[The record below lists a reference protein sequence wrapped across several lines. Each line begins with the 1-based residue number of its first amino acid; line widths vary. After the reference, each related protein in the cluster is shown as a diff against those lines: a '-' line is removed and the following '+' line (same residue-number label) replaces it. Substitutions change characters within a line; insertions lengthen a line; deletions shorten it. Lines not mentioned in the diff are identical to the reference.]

1 MTTMKK
7 NLLNFILLYVL
18 SALTIQSQ
26 TNVNREWQENSGT
39 PVINPFVN
47 PAGLDWYS
55 SITNSLGQIITTGH
69 TNVSGQGENLY
80 LKKLSATGAVIFT
93 VTFNSSG
100 TNNDYGIALTQDA
113 SNNIYVVG
121 TTDNGGTTNYNV
133 LLLKYNASGVLQFS
147 VTYAGPAGLNDIGTS
162 VKRDASG
169 NIFVACSSEGT
180 STSYDYRLNK
190 YSPTGTLLWSSTY
203 NFVSLI
209 DVPLGLTINGNTVS
223 VNGTSASSATKWDYC
238 NANFNTTTGTFQSAT
253 RTNIPGVGFDQ
264 PYAFVKDASQNI
276 YLTGRNSTTGT
287 NYNIFT
293 VKISPTYSLM
303 WTQFYDLA
311 GQDDL
316 GSDIDVDA
324 SGNIIVGGFTTKS
337 NGIKQATILKYNPS
351 GTLLWQYHQA
361 GKKETADAS
370 ITGLCVNSNSD
381 AYFVAGET
389 GTSNLQEV
397 LVGKISSTGY
407 IVWERS
413 IASPQNNVPAKI
425 NLNTDGTILVTSLRK
440 GSPDTYQTTKY
451 SEFVAPTNVIM
462 TSSGLPF
469 CRASELIV
477 RFLPSALNI
486 PAIDNQIGTKISE
499 YGNLKDFMK
508 TSAYNT
514 FTTSLNKLCP
524 GGRCDLKAVKM
535 YKNFPSTYTSTTSRL
550 GTSVTVPDFWAT
562 LRVILPTGVT
572 VQQARTALET
582 IPSVVGFSHPNY
594 IGYTSSVPNDSLY
607 ASQNSLHPTITYP
620 NADINVEEAWDVFP
634 QGGQSFV
641 KGGVYDSG
649 ILWQH
654 KDFAYDGVNPSSSK
668 IIDGWDFE
676 TNTALKSVTAVGDGY
691 NHGTPCAGII
701 CGIRNNTSGI
711 AGIAGGNYTVTNS
724 LASAGVSLYGYRLF
738 NNVGGNIFFSFG
750 VIPLILSEF
759 TDAII
764 NSATS
769 NLSASPYAFGMH
781 FMNNSWG
788 ISSDTVGANYSFNDT
803 NIVALSE
810 AVHYANRLNV
820 TFVAARGNMSS
831 INPANQINYPA
842 CYDDDWVISVGG
854 TGTDGKYMHKDN
866 TVSSS
871 PINGEAS
878 LYYGMNMDV
887 AAPATKSL
895 VTSLSSAGTNSYKT
909 FNGTSAAA
917 PHVSGVVGLLM
928 SYMNDPTGSS
938 TYKNLAPE
946 DCEFII
952 QKTATDV
959 DSVGYDVLS
968 GFGRLNAGKAMRLVE
983 KPYRFLYHFGT
994 DPLSGCTFSK
1004 SKTLYS
1010 NSDTIILTERFQ
1022 NAAGAWFK
1030 KGRYIVKTYKINAT
1044 VNHNFGFATD
1054 STMYY
1059 WPRHSGSNV
1068 LELFTGVKKKLRPH
1082 EKVTINSFNASSA
1095 SLAGYIYQVKDTL
1108 GNPLG
1113 WWPFDTTLTKAKFE
1127 YSVLAKNKA
1136 VGINESQKNQE
1147 SVLLFPNPASHI
1159 QTLVIESDKVKTI
1172 TVQVYDLMGRLIK
1185 TVYTGKAD
1193 GEKTVLYH
1201 DMTGLINSMY
1211 IYNIKLDE
1219 RVISKRFIKQ

>member
-7 NLLNFILLYVL
+7 NLLNFILLFVL

-162 VKRDASG
+162 IKRDASG

-238 NANFNTTTGTFQSAT
+238 NANFNATTGTFQSAT

-337 NGIKQATILKYNPS
+337 NGIKQATLLKYNPS

-389 GTSNLQEV
+389 GASNLQEV
-397 LVGKISSTGY
+397 LVGKIKSTGV
-407 IVWERS
+407 IAWERS

-425 NLNTDGTILVTSLRK
+425 NLNPDGTIIVTSLRK

-451 SEFVAPTNVIM
+451 SEFETPTGLIS
-462 TSSGLPF
+462 TSSGRPF
-469 CRASELIV
+469 CKKSELIV

-486 PAIDNQIGTKISE
+486 AALDNQIGTKISE
-499 YGNLKDFMK
+499 YGNLSDFM
-508 TSAYNT
+508 TVAAYSIV
-514 FTTSLNKLCP
+514 TTALNKLCP
-524 GGRCDLKAVKM
+524 GGRCDFKAIKIFRD
-535 YKNFPSTYTSTTSRL
+535 FPSTYITTTSRL
-550 GTSVTVPDFWAT
+550 GTSVKVPDFWAT
-562 LRVILPTGVT
+562 LRVILPTGLT
-572 VQQARTALET
+572 VQQARTAFDN
-582 IPSVVGFSHPNY
+582 IPNVVGYAHPNY
-594 IGYTSSVPNDSLY
+594 YGVTNSIPNDSLY
-607 ASQNSLHPTITYP
+607 TSQKSLYASVSYP
-620 NADINVEEAWDVFP
+620 NAGINVEEAWDVFP
-634 QGGQSFV
+634 QGGQPFV

-649 ILWQH
+649 IHWQH
-654 KDFAYDGVNPSSSK
+654 RDFGYDGVNSSSSK
-668 IIDGWDFE
+668 IAGGWDFG
-676 TNTALKSVTAVGDGY
+676 TNTPLKSITAAGDGY

-701 CGIRNNTSGI
+701 GSIRNNTSGI
-711 AGIAGGNYTVTNS
+711 AGIAGGNYTVSSN
-724 LASAGVSLYGYRLF
+724 LASAGVSLYGFRLYDGNGVVTSYTY
-738 NNVGGNIFFSFG
+738 NN
-750 VIPLILSEF
+750 IPVLLSDF
-759 TDAII
+759 AAAIR
-764 NSATS
+764 NSATD
-769 NLSASPYAFGMH
+769 NLNTSPYSFGMH

-788 ISSDTVGANYSFNDT
+788 LSSDTVNGNFSFVDT
-803 NIVALSE
+803 NIVMLNE
-810 AVHYANRLNV
+810 VVRYANRLNV
-820 TFVAARGNMSS
+820 TFVASRGNFYAS
-831 INPANQINYPA
+831 NKNEINYPA
-842 CYDDDWVISVGG
+842 CYDDDWVLSVGG
-854 TGTDGKYMHKDN
+854 TGTDGNYMHSN
-866 TVSSS
+866 NLFSNF

-878 LYYGMNMDV
+878 VYYGNNLDI
-887 AAPATKSL
+887 AAPSSSNM
-895 VTSLSSAGTNSYKT
+895 VTSLSSSGGYKV
-909 FNGTSAAA
+909 FNGTSASA

-928 SYMNDPTGSS
+928 SYMNDPTGNPN
-938 TYKNLAPE
+938 YKNLAPE
-946 DCEFII
+946 DCEFIL
-952 QKTATDV
+952 QKTATDA
-959 DSVGYDVLS
+959 DSVGYDVFS
-968 GFGRLNAGKAMRLVE
+968 GYGRLNAGKAMRLVE

-994 DPLSGCTFSK
+994 NPSSGCSFTK
-1004 SKTLYS
+1004 TKTLFS
-1010 NSDTIILTERFQ
+1010 NNDTVVLTERYQ
-1022 NAAGAWFK
+1022 NQVQTWFK
-1030 KGRYIVKTYKINAT
+1030 KGRYIVKTYKVSAT
-1044 VNHNFGFATD
+1044 INHNFGFVTD

-1059 WPRHSGSNV
+1059 WPRHSGSSV
-1068 LELFTGVKKKLRPH
+1068 LELFSGTKKKLRPH
-1082 EKVTINSFNASSA
+1082 EKVTINSFNANSA
-1095 SLAGYIYQVKDTL
+1095 SLSGYIYQVKDTL

-1113 WWPFDTTLTKAKFE
+1113 WWPFDTTLTNMQFE

-1136 VGINESQKNQE
+1136 VGIQDKYEYQNA
-1147 SVLLFPNPASHI
+1147 VTLYPNPANHL
-1159 QTLVIESDKVKTI
+1159 QTLVIESDKIKTI
-1172 TVQVYDLMGRLIK
+1172 TVQLYDLMGRLIRNI
-1185 TVYTGKAD
+1185 YDGKAT
-1193 GEKTVLYH
+1193 GEKTVISVDVGSLPPTMYLYK
-1201 DMTGLINSMY
+1201 
-1211 IYNIKLDE
+1211 IKLDDTF
-1219 RVISKRFIKQ
+1219 VNKRFIKN